1 MAGAAHC
8 PLATPEAKNATSETE
23 KPLGQSHDY
32 KTQTN
37 VCQTEPLVVFL
48 RIFTCVAKIR
58 P

>member
-1 MAGAAHC
+1 MAGAALC
-8 PLATPEAKNATSETE
+8 PLATPEAKNAT

-32 KTQTN
+32 KIQTN
-37 VCQTEPLVVFL
+37 VCQTESLVVFL